1 MVSLKKAAVLYG
13 VLVLSAAVAS
23 ARQDHAG
30 LVQGIVHDPQHR
42 PVAGAKVRL
51 AAAGRADATV
61 RSDAAGGF
69 RFAAL
74 PAGTYTLVV
83 VASGFASVTSRVS
96 VRGDAAPILHIEL
109 RLESTR
115 AAVEVHDT
123 STALATVTASTTV
136 LNRAELSRTPGGDRT
151 NSLAM
156 ITDYVPGAYL
166 VHDQLHI
173 RGGHQ
178 VSWLL
183 DGVPIPNTS
192 IASNVGPQL
201 DPKDVDTVEVQ
212 RGGYSAD
219 AGDRL
224 YGVINVI
231 PRTGF
236 ERNREGELV
245 AGYGSWQQTDDQIN
259 FGSHTARFAWYASL
273 NGNRANLGLQTPAV
287 AVLHDRR
294 AGLGGFTSLIFN
306 FTPQDQFRI
315 MAAARRDDYQVP
327 NTRADQAA
335 GKRDDDHE
343 RDAVLN
349 GSWLH
354 TFGPK
359 LLLTAA
365 PSFHFNRAAYVGG
378 AADTPFIS
386 SQDRASH
393 YLGATLEL
401 AYTSP
406 VQHAAV
412 GWSGFLQDD
421 AERFGLTAS
430 QGGDHRLQQAQRVT
444 GAEQAGFVDEQ
455 FHPYAWVRL
464 GAGLRVSRFSGLLR
478 EHALSPRLSAALTLP
493 RLHWTLH
500 GSYGRFYQPPPLD
513 TVGGPLLQLTLQQ
526 GFAFLP
532 LRGERDEQHELGIA
546 VPWRGWVLDAVQFR
560 TGARN
565 YFDHDVLG
573 NSNIFLPLTIAGA
586 RIRGWELSLG
596 SPPGGRLR
604 YGLGGVHAAYSHQKA
619 EGIGAVNGGLIAFVP
634 PAPNYFFLDH
644 DQRDTL
650 SLQWERGLPARSWLH
665 TGMAYG
671 SGFLSVDGPAHLPS
685 HLTFDLAL
693 GKAWGE
699 RWSAVGS
706 ILNLTNHRYLQDVS
720 NSFGGTHVADPRQ
733 VVVELRYRF
742 HF

>member
-1 MVSLKKAAVLYG
+1 V
-13 VLVLSAAVAS
+13 
-23 ARQDHAG
+23 
-30 LVQGIVHDPQHR
+30 
-42 PVAGAKVRL
+42 GAEVRL
-51 AAAGRADATV
+51 AVGTSHLIATIRTDV
-61 RSDAAGGF
+61 AGGF
-69 RFAAL
+69 RFDL
-74 PAGTYTLVV
+74 VPPGEYTLAVS
-83 VASGFASVTSRVS
+83 APGFAQVTRRLV
-96 VRGDAAPILHIEL
+96 VQRHAAPMLHVEL
-109 RLESTR
+109 P
-115 AAVEVHDT
+115 
-123 STALATVTASTTV
+123 LATAEVAVDVHESAEAVATAAASTSV
-136 LNRAELSRTPGGDRT
+136 VNRVELDRVPGGDRT

-156 ITDYVPGAYL
+156 VTDFVPGAYV

-201 DPKDVDTVEVQ
+201 DPKDMDSIEVQ
-212 RGGYSAD
+212 RGDYAAT

-224 YGVINVI
+224 YGMINVV

-236 ERNREGELV
+236 ERNREGEVV
-245 AGYGSWQQTDDQIN
+245 AGYGSWQQTDDQVN
-259 FGSHTARFAWYASL
+259 FGSHTERFAYYASL
-273 NGNRANLGLQTPAV
+273 NGNRANLGLQTPTV

-306 FTPQDQFRI
+306 FAPQDQFRL
-315 MAAARRDDYQVP
+315 MAAVRRDDYQIP
-327 NTRADQAA
+327 NTPEDQAA

-343 RDAVLN
+343 RDVVVS

-354 TFGPK
+354 TFGPR

-365 PSFHFNRAAYVGG
+365 PSYHFNRAAYVGG
-378 AADTPFIS
+378 TADTPLIP

-393 YLGATLEL
+393 YLGVTLQL

-406 VQHAAV
+406 VHSASL
-412 GWSGFLQDD
+412 GWSGFLEED
-421 AERFGLTAS
+421 AERFGLAANDGSGLNLRQT
-430 QGGDHRLQQAQRVT
+430 QVVN
-444 GAEQAGFVDEQ
+444 GAEQAAFVDEQ
-455 FHPYAWVRL
+455 FRPFSWLRL
-464 GAGLRVSRFSGLLR
+464 SAGLRTSRFAGLLR
-478 EHALSPRLSAALTLP
+478 ETAVDPRLSAALTLP
-493 RLHWTLH
+493 RLRWTLH

-513 TVGGPLLQLTLQQ
+513 TVGGPLLRLAFQA

-586 RIRGWELSLG
+586 RIRGWELNLS
-596 SPPGGRLR
+596 SPGGGRLR
-604 YGLGGVHAAYSHQKA
+604 YGYGGIHLAFSHQKA
-619 EGIGAVNGGLIAFVP
+619 EGLGAVNGGLTAFVP

-650 SLQWERGLPARSWLH
+650 AVQWERALPARAWLH
-665 TGMAYG
+665 TALAYG
-671 SGFLSVDGPAHLPS
+671 SGFLSANGPTHLPS
-685 HLTFDLAL
+685 YLTLDLAL
-693 GKAWGE
+693 GKALGE
-699 RWSAVGS
+699 QWSVTGS
-706 ILNLTNHRYLQDVS
+706 VLNLTNHRYLQDVS

-733 VVVELRYRF
+733 LTVDVRYRF
-742 HF
+742 RY